1 MAETTTTGPRI
12 DNLNATLSR
21 SPQEG
26 DDDNVVDYT
35 INESGGDGRG
45 VHLHLIKN
53 SLTNQ
58 YPGNYILYR
67 GTVNGK
73 DRASSVAVTINAD
86 GHMVSISVAKYLFF
100 CIDMSMRNRAAFLGF
115 KMSVTL
121 SGRLGT
127 QSLPISIC
135 LSAILSG
142 NPKNLGK
149 PTTVVAA
156 GSRALPRLVLSQ
168 CQYD

>member
-100 CIDMSMRNRAAFLGF
+100 VSICRCAIERLFWGSRCQLLYQAASERNRF
-115 KMSVTL
+115 
-121 SGRLGT
+121 
-127 QSLPISIC
+127 QS
-135 LSAILSG
+135 AY
-142 NPKNLGK
+142 
-149 PTTVVAA
+149 A
-156 GSRALPRLVLSQ
+156 
-168 CQYD
+168 